1 MNKHVLKFSDA
12 KNKNN
17 ESFLLAWI

>member
-1 MNKHVLKFSDA
+1 MQ